1 MLIST
6 HYLLLCALF
15 GAKPAGHAIRTGGTD
30 LTRKNNSF
38 IQHNKRVN
46 RYDTRIPYIL

>member
-15 GAKPAGHAIRTGGTD
+15 GAKPAGHAIRKW
-30 LTRKNNSF
+30 LNNLD
-38 IQHNKRVN
+38 KKM
-46 RYDTRIPYIL
+46 